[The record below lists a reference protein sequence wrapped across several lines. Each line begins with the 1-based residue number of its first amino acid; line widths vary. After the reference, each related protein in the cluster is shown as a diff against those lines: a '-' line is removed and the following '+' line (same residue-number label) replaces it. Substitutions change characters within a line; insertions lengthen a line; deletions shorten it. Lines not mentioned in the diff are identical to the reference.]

1 MSRYRFIAVEKAQY
15 SVAQLCRVLEVAP
28 SGYYA
33 WRHRPPSPRALANA
47 MLTEQIRAIH
57 ERSHCTYGAPR
68 VHADLRA
75 RKKRVSPKKG

>member
-33 WRHRPPSPRALANA
+33 WRHRPPSPRAVANA

-57 ERSHCTYGAPR
+57 ERSRCTYGAPLSQNL
-68 VHADLRA
+68 AS
-75 RKKRVSPKKG
+75 RVSTLRSPK